1 MNMDTY
7 NLDAMNE
14 VGCSSGLDEAS
25 AMPSLLGDFYYEPDD
40 VTRGLT
46 LFDTPGIL
54 TLFDTPGHS
63 LTRLSDSLTPLTRLS
78 DGLTLFDT
86 PGMGM
91 NTDCSKGTGRSG
103 DTPGMGMDTDI
114 SQCTV
119 GIAQVQTF
127 DQFVGTDILPVVPAD
142 EFWTCGATTLYIQC
156 DRPASLMNTFLQF
169 LHTQVVR
176 HKLKVTTK
184 KYAIKADVYLDN
196 VRCTLKARAYQ
207 QEPGKIA
214 FEIQKRQGDS
224 LAFAGV
230 YRSAAKYL
238 QQQNFRITSGMP
250 KDPVGGAGVPL
261 DFPRG
266 KVDVRSYEP
275 LLDMA
280 SLTES
285 PKLQAESA
293 VALAAA
299 TEDPAVVEALCSEVG
314 PMQDITRLL
323 EPECMDI
330 VFPVAILL
338 LNIAR
343 YSSSAAYL
351 VNLGLLHTLLDKV
364 RCLPTSPSPTDASS
378 CARQNFAQAL
388 ALFAT
393 PSCRMQMSDQDAGN
407 LAREVQQVMADSQ
420 DSCSL
425 DPAYGNLQTAYFN
438 LAKHS

>member
-169 LHTQVVR
+169 LQAQVV
-176 HKLKVTTK
+176 HNKLKVTIR
-184 KYAIKADVYLDN
+184 KYAIKADVYIDN

-214 FEIQKRQGDS
+214 TEAMQALIPFERRRCHREQKTCRALSQAHLARQHM
-224 LAFAGV
+224 
-230 YRSAAKYL
+230 
-238 QQQNFRITSGMP
+238 MP
-250 KDPVGGAGVPL
+250 IGQARRRGGALFQP
-261 DFPRG
+261 PARG
-266 KVDVRSYEP
+266 TAK
-275 LLDMA
+275 
-280 SLTES
+280 
-285 PKLQAESA
+285 
-293 VALAAA
+293 A
-299 TEDPAVVEALCSEVG
+299 TG
-314 PMQDITRLL
+314 QR
-323 EPECMDI
+323 
-330 VFPVAILL
+330 
-338 LNIAR
+338 R
-343 YSSSAAYL
+343 
-351 VNLGLLHTLLDKV
+351 H
-364 RCLPTSPSPTDASS
+364 
-378 CARQNFAQAL
+378 
-388 ALFAT
+388 
-393 PSCRMQMSDQDAGN
+393 
-407 LAREVQQVMADSQ
+407 
-420 DSCSL
+420 
-425 DPAYGNLQTAYFN
+425 
-438 LAKHS
+438 